1 MSAAPAM
8 DDAPPCVRSLQHAF
22 AEARARHPGQLRE
35 AAYTFAGRPVVLRI
49 VGARLAERIQRPF
62 AHLRRRDRAADPLPL
77 QIDLWDEAETG
88 VPFPADGASPELEQQ
103 WLACDGL
110 LRASSDGR
118 YVSFQYQDS
127 ITLLDRRGQR
137 MIGCRRN
144 GSHLSRGECS
154 KPFVVMLTIWYS
166 DRGVQILHAGLIAR
180 RGAGVLMPG
189 ESGSGKSTTSLAGV
203 AQGLEFLAD
212 DFVGLERVPGDT
224 FRGHSLFST
233 ACLTRAGLG
242 RFADVQRHAVE
253 DRFPE
258 EEKPI
263 LFLAEI
269 YPDRL
274 IATVPIHAIALLR
287 IGAER
292 TEIQPASRPEA
303 LRQFAA
309 STLHTVVPRPGR
321 AALEMMAELVER
333 VPAYWLLLGPDTRDV
348 PEGIERILACVEER
362 GRV

>member
-1 MSAAPAM
+1 M
-8 DDAPPCVRSLQHAF
+8 HGAF
-22 AEARARHPGQLRE
+22 AEALVRHPDLVRE
-35 AAYTFAGRPVVLRI
+35 TAYTFAGRPVVLRV

-62 AHLRRRDRAADPLPL
+62 AHLRRIDPAQAPLPL

-88 VPFPADGASPELEQQ
+88 VPFPAAGACPELDQQ
-103 WLACDGL
+103 WLACDGM
-110 LRASSDGR
+110 LRASSDGG

-166 DRGVQILHAGLIAR
+166 DQGVQILHSGLVAQH
-180 RGAGVLMPG
+180 GAGVLIPG
-189 ESGSGKSTTSLAGV
+189 ESGTGKSTTSLASV

-212 DFVGLERVPGDT
+212 DFVGLERADDGA
-224 FRGHSLFST
+224 FRGHSLFNT

-242 RFADVQRHAVE
+242 RFADVRQHAVE

-274 IATVPIHAIALLR
+274 RATVPIHAIALLR

-292 TEIQPASRPEA
+292 TEIRPASRPEA

-321 AALEMMAELVER
+321 AGLDMMAALVAQ
-333 VPAYWLLLGPDTRDV
+333 VPAYWLLLGPDPQDV
-348 PEGIERILACVEER
+348 PGGIERILASAGDL
-362 GRV
+362 GRA